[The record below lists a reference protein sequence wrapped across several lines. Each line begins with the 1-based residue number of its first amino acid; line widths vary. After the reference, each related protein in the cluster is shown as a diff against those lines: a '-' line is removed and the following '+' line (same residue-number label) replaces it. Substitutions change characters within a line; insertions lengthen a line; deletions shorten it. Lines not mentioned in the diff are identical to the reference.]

1 MKVVLFHK
9 NCHDGLFAAFSYW
22 KKFGS
27 KDTIFI
33 EVNYKPIQD
42 MEPME
47 ALNYIFNGYI
57 KNPSTLNPV
66 NYEFKDNKVSIEDMS
81 EMELFVVDYSFPVKH
96 LEQYIDLF
104 KKILVLDHHKTAIDE
119 YTNYY
124 PSKEG
129 GFGWTF
135 IHPHDNCDIVFSH
148 SESGAKLAWMYFHG
162 GYNEVP
168 DYIELISDYD
178 LWKFNLENTRKFD
191 YGLKLQDITSF
202 NVLDV
207 LMNSFKNDIINVGGK
222 YERMHLVRIEKLVKS
237 NIIEVS
243 LVIGGVQYKCGLV
256 NAYPDVRNEVCDYAI
271 KTLGYD
277 AIISYNIYSSTE
289 VSCSLRSKLDLDSS
303 NLSKMYGGGGHKNSS
318 AFRISMKE
326 FNNIIKNKYILVTTK
341 PNFGFIT
348 KLLRMIKWPLLGLFR
363 A

>member
-42 MEPME
+42 MRPME
-47 ALNYIFNGYI
+47 ALDYIFNGYI

-66 NYEFKDNKVSIEDMS
+66 NYEFKDNRVSLEDMK
-81 EMELFVVDYSFPVKH
+81 EMELFIVDYSFPVKH

-124 PSKEG
+124 PSKKG

-135 IHPHDNCDIVFSH
+135 INPHENCEIVFS
-148 SESGAKLAWMYFHG
+148 SDESGAKLAWMFFHG
-162 GYNEVP
+162 GYSEVP
-168 DYIELISDYD
+168 DYIELISDRD
-178 LWKFNLENTRKFD
+178 LWKFKLENSRKFY
-191 YGLKLQDITSF
+191 YGLKLQDLTTF
-202 NVLDV
+202 NMIETL
-207 LMNSFKNDIINVGGK
+207 LNSFKNNIIVEGGK
-222 YERMHLVRIEKLVKS
+222 YEKVLMDRNKKIAKANSIDILVK
-237 NIIEVS
+237 IA
-243 LVIGGVQYKCGLV
+243 GKDYKGVLV
-256 NAYPDVRNEVCDYAI
+256 NSYLDIASDLCNHLIAD
-271 KTLGYD
+271 KGYD
-277 AIISYNIYSSTE
+277 IAIAYNIHNDS
-289 VSCSLRSKLDLDSS
+289 VGCSIRSKKGLDSS
-303 NLSKMYGGGGHKNSS
+303 PLSLMYGGGGHAQASGFS
-318 AFRISMKE
+318 IPFKE
-326 FNNIIKNKYILVTTK
+326 LNDIIKNKYILVTAE
-341 PNFGFIT
+341 PDFGFLT
-348 KLLRMIKWPLLGLFR
+348 KLLRKIKWPRLGLFR